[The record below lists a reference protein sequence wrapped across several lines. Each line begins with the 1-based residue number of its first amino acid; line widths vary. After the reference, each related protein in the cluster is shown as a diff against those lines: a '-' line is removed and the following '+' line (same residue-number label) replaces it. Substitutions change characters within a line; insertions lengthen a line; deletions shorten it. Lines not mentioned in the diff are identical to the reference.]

1 MANNTDLTFIVDTTQ
16 LDKAFKKAGQIE
28 TQIKKLAKAQA
39 SGGITTQQYS
49 AQVSKLA
56 SQLQEQVKGNIAA
69 RNSINAYSKAT
80 LEAAKANSEAAKT
93 AAKQERALEA
103 LKTKY
108 NPAYRGAQ
116 QFKNALREINVAHEK
131 GAISS
136 ARHAEQVDRLKDEYR
151 QFLSGTAGW
160 SNQFVQG
167 ANRAGKSVNKFGM
180 YTQQFGYQMSDFLVQ
195 VQGGTNM
202 FVAFGQQGAQLF
214 GLISGP
220 WGAALSIGAAAVGA
234 FGASWM
240 KAREQMKEAQTGA
253 KDLQDRVESLT
264 QTVKTFRLENKA
276 GLLGNTLD
284 EQVILDSI
292 TQVEE
297 KIAKLAP
304 IVEEFKKTANFS
316 TLGFNA
322 LTGFGP
328 ENDLAEY
335 QKKLTEL
342 YTLLGQIQEK
352 QEKERVEEQT
362 EFEKE
367 AALEAIKAKEE
378 AMQEYWHN
386 YITEMNRVI
395 AAEKE
400 AYEDAQEVR
409 FQSMM
414 AVHDS
419 LVEDTKEL
427 EAQDDILRGFAKK
440 IAEAYNK
447 GEALH
452 DLELQMDMLQ
462 AADAALLLAQRLGIS
477 VDAARQLVTEAQL
490 FGMNFGVGLDPN
502 AKDLL
507 PPQYAVDNA
516 FSSRGGGSRKKETAE
531 EYLEK
536 LQREIDF
543 KESLLELSADER
555 TIATE
560 LNRLKEQVISK
571 DLKISEKTLEKYVR
585 EEQAADEAL
594 EKLKERER
602 LEKQIFDSIGNELL
616 ELVKGAQSI
625 EEAFKNMIF
634 NILESIYKAQVV
646 DPLTEN
652 LGTIFKG
659 ILKQADGGA
668 WSGGVQMFAKGGVV
682 NAPTMFGHSGGLGVM
697 GEAGPEAIMP
707 LKRGRDGKLGVSAQ
721 GNSGGTTSVVV
732 SLSPELVAQ
741 VLQQAEAN
749 SVQVV
754 QSSAKG
760 IVNASVKE
768 VMKQRRQGGAMK
780 ATFG

>member
-1 MANNTDLTFIVDTTQ
+1 MANNDLEFIVDYSDLQLLDRQLVGIEKTAKSSAAVFEREYRKVETQ
-16 LDKAFKKAGQIE
+16 LKKTATANQEYFNSTLQIE
-28 TQIKKLAKAQA
+28 QKFKSAAKSASVFEKAILENERALKK
-39 SGGITTQQYS
+39 
-49 AQVSKLA
+49 
-56 SQLQEQVKGNIAA
+56 EE
-69 RNSINAYSKAT
+69 AT
-80 LEAAKANSEAAKT
+80 LERLAKKYKPLYAASKQYENSLNEIQLAQQKGVISTSQMEAAV
-93 AAKQERALEA
+93 ESL
-103 LKTKY
+103 
-108 NPAYRGAQ
+108 N
-116 QFKNALREINVAHEK
+116 REFMDFQN
-131 GAISS
+131 
-136 ARHAEQVDRLKDEYR
+136 
-151 QFLSGTAGW
+151 GTAGW
-160 SNQFVQG
+160 SNQFVEG

-180 YTQQFGYQMSDFLVQ
+180 YSQQFGYQMSDFLVQ
-195 VQGGTNM
+195 VQGGTSA

-220 WGAALSIGAAAVGA
+220 WGAALSIGAALVGA

-253 KDLQDRVESLT
+253 KDLQDRVESLN

-440 IAEAYNK
+440 IKEAYNK

-507 PPQYAVDNA
+507 PPQYAVDKA

-625 EEAFKNMIF
+625 EDAFKNMIF

-668 WSGGVQMFAKGGVV
+668 WNGGVQMFAKGGVV

-721 GNSGGTTSVVV
+721 GNSGGTTNVVV